1 MKLTKT
7 KLKQV
12 IKEEFDRLKEEDLPP
27 ASESY
32 DGAEP
37 VWELVKELDEMI
49 PRLQKIREALHGYS
63 GVFEGIN
70 NETN

>member
-1 MKLTKT
+1 MKLTKSQ
-7 KLKQV
+7 LKQL
-12 IKEEFDRLKEEDLPP
+12 IKEELREEDLPP
-27 ASESY
+27 TSEWY

-63 GVFEGIN
+63 GVFE
-70 NETN
+70 EKKQ